1 MIDSIINEIDKA
13 LKVLTVSSNSQ
24 RSRPDV
30 NFRESDALTP
40 QEKENHSKFMRVNH
54 SGEICAQALYRGQ
67 IFFNQNKKIEKKLKE
82 AATEELDHLVWCQSR
97 IKELGGSTSY
107 LNPILYFGSFAI
119 GSVASIIDEK
129 YNLGFLSETE
139 KQVSSHLE
147 NHLSKIS
154 PKDKRTISIIK
165 QMKKDEEK
173 HEASAKLMGA
183 EELPN
188 FIRKTMKFTSK
199 IMTASTFRI

>member
-13 LKVLTVSSNSQ
+13 LKILTVSSNSQ

-30 NFRESDALTP
+30 NFKESDALTP
-40 QEKENHSKFMRVNH
+40 EEKENHSKFMRVNH

-183 EELPN
+183 EELPK